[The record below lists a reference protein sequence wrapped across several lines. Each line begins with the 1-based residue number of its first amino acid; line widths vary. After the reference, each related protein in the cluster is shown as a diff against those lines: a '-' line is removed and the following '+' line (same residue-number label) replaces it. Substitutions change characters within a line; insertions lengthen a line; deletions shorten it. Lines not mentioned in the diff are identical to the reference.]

1 MRTIDIYL
9 FEELPEEIQDKIVE
23 RKLYTDWGNYW
34 FPDPLLEVFKDTAKE
49 YGFEDIDISYRG
61 FCSQGD
67 GLSFTGKINIDYFI
81 DKIVKENPKLSKFRI
96 KTLIEYTGT
105 TFTLKRITYHYCHE
119 NTVDTCIT
127 INSTQRLTDRSYDYL
142 HEIANYLEKYI
153 ESTRKELC
161 RHFYASL
168 GEDYNA
174 FMDEE
179 VVKEY
184 LIDDSD
190 TYYTVQGIRV
200 I

>member
-1 MRTIDIYL
+1 MRTINIYL
-9 FEELPEEIQDKIVE
+9 FEELSKKVQDKIIE
-23 RKLYTDWGNYW
+23 HKLDTTWSDYW
-34 FPDPLLEVFKDTAKE
+34 FPDPLLETFKDTAKE
-49 YGFEDIDISYRG
+49 YGFEDIDICYRG
-61 FCSQGD
+61 FYSQGD
-67 GLSFTGKINIDYFI
+67 GLSFTGKINIDCFI

-105 TFTLKRITYHYCHE
+105 TFTLKRMIHRYCHE

-168 GEDYNA
+168 EEDYNA
-174 FMDEE
+174 LLGKNYFRRSNR
-179 VVKEY
+179 VKKVKW
-184 LIDDSD
+184 LML
-190 TYYTVQGIRV
+190 G
-200 I
+200 

>member
-1 MRTIDIYL
+1 MRTIAIYL
-9 FEELPEEIQDKIVE
+9 FEELPEEIQNAIVE
-23 RKLYTDWGNYW
+23 HKLYTDWGNYW

-67 GLSFTGKINIDYFI
+67 GLSFIGKINIDYFI
-81 DKIVKENPKLSKFRI
+81 DKIIKENPKLSKFKI
-96 KTLIEYTGT
+96 KTLMEYTGT
-105 TFTLKRITYHYCHE
+105 TFTLKRITHHYYHE
-119 NTVDTCIT
+119 NTVDTYLT
-127 INSTQRLTDRSYDYL
+127 INSTQRLTDRAY
-142 HEIANYLEKYI
+142 NYFNEVIDHLSKSI

-168 GEDYNA
+168 EEDYNA

-184 LIDDSD
+184 LIDDRD
-190 TYYTVQGIRV
+190 TCYTIQGIRV